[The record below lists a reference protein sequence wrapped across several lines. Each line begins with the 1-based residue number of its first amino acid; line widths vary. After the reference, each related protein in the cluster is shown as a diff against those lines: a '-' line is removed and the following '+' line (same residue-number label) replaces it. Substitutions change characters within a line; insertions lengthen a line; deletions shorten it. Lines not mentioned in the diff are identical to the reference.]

1 MSFLLKKG
9 DSLPTS
15 DDLSTKDINPI
26 NPERD
31 IPKLDVF
38 KDIESE
44 DDEIGDQ
51 AAGGTYTQ
59 TTGNV
64 RVSDSKV
71 KCLYFPPID
80 FYIFVNGSVVER
92 GTLHCT
98 MLLIFFLL
106 NEIELL
112 SITKCVNG

>member
-71 KCLYFPPID
+71 KCLFSPQ
-80 FYIFVNGSVVER
+80 
-92 GTLHCT
+92 
-98 MLLIFFLL
+98 LIFIFCQW
-106 NEIELL
+106 
-112 SITKCVNG
+112 KCSRERHAALHNVVDIFIFC

>member
-15 DDLSTKDINPI
+15 DDLSTKDI

-51 AAGGTYTQ
+51 AAASITQ
-59 TTGNV
+59 TLKNV
-64 RVSDSKV
+64 RINDSKV
-71 KCLYFPPID
+71 ECVYFPPQ
-80 FYIFVNGSVVER
+80 
-92 GTLHCT
+92 
-98 MLLIFFLL
+98 LIFF
-106 NEIELL
+106 I
-112 SITKCVNG
+112 VNHGS

>member
-9 DSLPTS
+9 DSLRTS
-15 DDLSTKDINPI
+15 DDLSTKDI

-51 AAGGTYTQ
+51 AAGGTQ

-71 KCLYFPPID
+71 KCLFFPTID
-80 FYIFVNGSVVER
+80 FYLSMEVCSKRHAAFVQ
-92 GTLHCT
+92 C
-98 MLLIFFLL
+98 
-106 NEIELL
+106 
-112 SITKCVNG
+112 

>member
-9 DSLPTS
+9 DSLPT
-15 DDLSTKDINPI
+15 DDLSTKDI

-71 KCLYFPPID
+71 KLFIFPP
-80 FYIFVNGSVVER
+80 N
-92 GTLHCT
+92 
-98 MLLIFFLL
+98 
-106 NEIELL
+106 
-112 SITKCVNG
+112 